1 MQQHYLNLYKLG
13 AGPLYCFYTPYH
25 LCHFEVPTTIAR
37 AVLFGEAT
45 ITPLGAPTVDVL
57 TTAKTDLKAGQVLDG
72 LGYYMT
78 YGQCENADV
87 VREQKLLP
95 IGLAEGCR
103 VKRDIARDEVLAYD
117 DVELPEGR
125 LCDRLRAEQNAYFL

>member
-1 MQQHYLNLYKLG
+1 
-13 AGPLYCFYTPYH
+13 

-37 AVLFGEAT
+37 AVLFGDAT
-45 ITPLGAPTVDVL
+45 ITPLGAPAVDVI
-57 TTAKTDLKAGQVLDG
+57 TTAKTDLKGGQVLDG

-87 VREQKLLP
+87 AREQKLLP

-103 VKRDIARDEVLAYD
+103 VKRDIARDEVLTYD